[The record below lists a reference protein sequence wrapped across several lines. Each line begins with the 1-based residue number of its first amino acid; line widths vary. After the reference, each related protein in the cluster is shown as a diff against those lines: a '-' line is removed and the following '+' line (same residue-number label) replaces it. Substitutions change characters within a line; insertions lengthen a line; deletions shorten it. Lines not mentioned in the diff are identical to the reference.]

1 MKNIKRFAFLAAAI
15 LILCLVCFFFGKS
28 AGKGDDTEISAV
40 VLENKLT
47 EISEYASLT
56 YSYTNMAEFE
66 NSKDFY
72 GVRLPFTTKGFIIT
86 YDGEIK
92 AGVNLSKAE
101 VSVSGSKITVKLPE
115 AEILSHQIDE
125 DSLEVFDETTSIFNP
140 LKVTD
145 YNTFNKEQKGKME
158 QKAKEKGLLT
168 EASNKASSSIKSFIE
183 QFAGEEYTVEVTVS
197 EKTESND

>member
-1 MKNIKRFAFLAAAI
+1 MKNIKRFAVLAAAVA
-15 LILCLVCFFFGKS
+15 ILCLVCFFFGKS
-28 AGKGDDTEISAV
+28 AGKDGGTEISAV

-72 GVRLPFTTKGFIIT
+72 GVKLPFTTKGFIIT

-92 AGVNLSKAE
+92 AGVDLSKAE
-101 VSVSGSKITVKLPE
+101 VSVSGGRITVKLPE
-115 AEILSHQIDE
+115 AKILSHQIDE

-145 YNTFNKEQKGKME
+145 YNTFNKEQKEKME
-158 QKAKEKGLLT
+158 QKAEEKGLLT
-168 EASNKASSSIKSFIE
+168 EASRKASSSIKSFI
-183 QFAGEEYTVEVTVS
+183 QQIAGEEYTVEVSVS
-197 EKTESND
+197 E

>member
-1 MKNIKRFAFLAAAI
+1 MKKAKHIGLIALCLAAVC
-15 LILCLVCFFFGKS
+15 LICFLFGRSVGKS
-28 AGKGDDTEISAV
+28 AGISEVDAV

-47 EISEYASLT
+47 EISELASIT

-72 GVRLPFTTKGFIIT
+72 GIKLPFTTKGFIIT

-92 AGVNLSKAE
+92 AGIDLSKAE
-101 VSVSGSKITVKLPE
+101 VSVSGQKVSITLPD

-125 DSLEVFDETTSIFNP
+125 DSLEIFDETTSIFNP

-145 YNTFNKEQKGKME
+145 YNSFNRD
-158 QKAKEKGLLT
+158 QKAEMEKKATEKGLLT
-168 EASNKASSSIKSFIE
+168 EAKKKAADTVKGFILQLVPE
-183 QFAGEEYTVEVTVS
+183 DWTVEVA
-197 EKTESND
+197 

>member
-1 MKNIKRFAFLAAAI
+1 MKKAKHIGLIALCLAAVC
-15 LILCLVCFFFGKS
+15 LICFLFGRSVGKS
-28 AGKGDDTEISAV
+28 AGISEVDAV

-47 EISEYASLT
+47 EISELASIT

-72 GVRLPFTTKGFIIT
+72 GIKLPFTTKGFIIT

-92 AGVNLSKAE
+92 AGIDLSKAE
-101 VSVSGSKITVKLPE
+101 VSVSGQKVSITLPD

-125 DSLEVFDETTSIFNP
+125 DSLEIFDETTSIFNP

-145 YNTFNKEQKGKME
+145 YNSFNRD
-158 QKAKEKGLLT
+158 QKAEMEKKDTEKGLLT
-168 EASNKASSSIKSFIE
+168 EAKKKAADTVKGFILQLVPE
-183 QFAGEEYTVEVTVS
+183 DWTVEVA
-197 EKTESND
+197 

>member
-1 MKNIKRFAFLAAAI
+1 MKKAKQMGIIAVCLI
-15 LILCLVCFFFGKS
+15 LLCLVCFFFGRSMGKS
-28 AGKGDDTEISAV
+28 AGNTEVSAV
-40 VLENKLT
+40 VLQNKLT

-72 GVRLPFTTKGFIIT
+72 GVKLPFTTKGFIIT

-92 AGVNLSKAE
+92 AGVDLAKAE
-101 VSVSGSKITVKLPE
+101 VTVSGSKVKVNLPA
-115 AEILSHQIDE
+115 AEILSHEIDE

-145 YNTFNKEQKGKME
+145 YNTFNKEQKAKME
-158 QKAKEKGLLT
+158 EKAAEKGILKEAGQKA
-168 EASNKASSSIKSFIE
+168 ADAIE
-183 QFAGEEYTVEVTVS
+183 DFVQQIAGEDYTAEVTVS
-197 EKTESND
+197 EK

>member
-1 MKNIKRFAFLAAAI
+1 MKNIKRFAVLAAAVA
-15 LILCLVCFFFGKS
+15 ILCLVCFFFGKS
-28 AGKGDDTEISAV
+28 AGKDGGTEISAV

-92 AGVNLSKAE
+92 AGVDLSKAE
-101 VSVSGSKITVKLPE
+101 VFVSGGRITVKLPE
-115 AEILSHQIDE
+115 AKILSHQIDE

-145 YNTFNKEQKGKME
+145 YNTFNKEQKEKME
-158 QKAKEKGLLT
+158 QKAEEKGLLT
-168 EASNKASSSIKSFIE
+168 EASRKAFSSIKSFI
-183 QFAGEEYTVEVTVS
+183 QQIAGEEYTVEVSVS
-197 EKTESND
+197 E

>member
-1 MKNIKRFAFLAAAI
+1 MKKIKRAGLLVLALFIVLAAVF
-15 LILCLVCFFFGKS
+15 LWGRSVGKS
-28 AGKGDDTEISAV
+28 AGNTEVSAV

-47 EISEYASLT
+47 EISELASLT

-72 GVRLPFTTKGFIIT
+72 GMKVPFTTKGFIIT

-92 AGVNLSKAE
+92 AGVDLSKAK
-101 VSVSGSKITVKLPE
+101 VDVSGSKITITLPD

-125 DSLEVFDETTSIFNP
+125 DSLEIFDETTSIFNP

-145 YNTFNKEQKGKME
+145 YNAFSKDQKSEME
-158 QKAKEKGLLT
+158 KKATEKGLLG
-168 EASNKASSSIKSFIE
+168 EARQKAVSAVQSFVSQI
-183 QFAGEEYTVEVTVS
+183 AADSASVEV
-197 EKTESND
+197 K

>member
-1 MKNIKRFAFLAAAI
+1 MKKAKQMGIIAVCLI
-15 LILCLVCFFFGKS
+15 LLCLVCFFFGRSMGKS
-28 AGKGDDTEISAV
+28 AGNTEVSAV
-40 VLENKLT
+40 VLQNKLT

-72 GVRLPFTTKGFIIT
+72 GVKLPFTTKGFIIT

-92 AGVNLSKAE
+92 AGVDLAKAE
-101 VSVSGSKITVKLPE
+101 VTVSGSKVKVSLPA
-115 AEILSHQIDE
+115 AEILSHEIDE

-145 YNTFNKEQKGKME
+145 YNTFNKEQKAKME
-158 QKAKEKGLLT
+158 EKAAEKGILKEAGQKA
-168 EASNKASSSIKSFIE
+168 ADAIADFVQQI
-183 QFAGEEYTVEVTVS
+183 AGEDYTVEVTVS
-197 EKTESND
+197 EK

>member
-1 MKNIKRFAFLAAAI
+1 MKKAKQIGVIALFLAAVC
-15 LILCLVCFFFGKS
+15 LICFFFGRSVGKS
-28 AGKGDDTEISAV
+28 AGVSEIDAV

-47 EISEYASLT
+47 EISELATIT

-72 GVRLPFTTKGFIIT
+72 GIKLPFTTKGFIIT

-92 AGVNLSKAE
+92 AGVNLSNAE
-101 VSVSGSKITVKLPE
+101 ISVSGQKISITLPE
-115 AEILSHQIDE
+115 AEILSHQIEE

-145 YNTFNKEQKGKME
+145 YNSFNKDQNAEME
-158 QKAKEKGLLT
+158 KKATAKGLLT
-168 EASNKASSSIKSFIE
+168 EAKKKAVDTVKGFILQLIPE
-183 QFAGEEYTVEVTVS
+183 DWTVEVV
-197 EKTESND
+197 

>member
-1 MKNIKRFAFLAAAI
+1 MKKAKHIGLIALCLAAVC
-15 LILCLVCFFFGKS
+15 LICFLFGRSVGKS
-28 AGKGDDTEISAV
+28 AGISQVNAV

-47 EISEYASLT
+47 EISELASIT

-72 GVRLPFTTKGFIIT
+72 GIKLPFTTKGFIIT

-92 AGVNLSKAE
+92 AGIDLSKAE
-101 VSVSGSKITVKLPE
+101 VSVSGQKVSITLPD

-125 DSLEVFDETTSIFNP
+125 DSLEIFDETTSIFNP

-145 YNTFNKEQKGKME
+145 YNSFNKD
-158 QKAKEKGLLT
+158 QKAEMEKKATEKGLLT
-168 EASNKASSSIKSFIE
+168 EAKKKAADTVKGFILQLVPE
-183 QFAGEEYTVEVTVS
+183 DWTVEIA
-197 EKTESND
+197 

>member
-1 MKNIKRFAFLAAAI
+1 MKKIKRAGLLVLALFIILAA
-15 LILCLVCFFFGKS
+15 VFFWGRSVGKS
-28 AGKGDDTEISAV
+28 AGNTEMSAV

-47 EISEYASLT
+47 EISELASLT

-72 GVRLPFTTKGFIIT
+72 GMKVPFTTKGFIIT

-92 AGVNLSKAE
+92 AGVDLSKAK
-101 VSVSGSKITVKLPE
+101 VDVSGSKITITLPD

-125 DSLEVFDETTSIFNP
+125 DSLEIFDETTSIFNP

-145 YNTFNKEQKGKME
+145 YNAFSKDQKSEME
-158 QKAKEKGLLT
+158 KKAIEKGLLA
-168 EASNKASSSIKSFIE
+168 EARQKAVSAVQSFVSQI
-183 QFAGEEYTVEVTVS
+183 ATDSASVEV
-197 EKTESND
+197 K

>member
-1 MKNIKRFAFLAAAI
+1 MKKIKRIGIAAAAVAAI
-15 LILCLVCFFFGKS
+15 CLICFFAGRSIGKS
-28 AGKGDDTEISAV
+28 AGTTQLSAV
-40 VLENKLT
+40 VLENRLT
-47 EISEYASLT
+47 EISEFASLT

-72 GVRLPFTTKGFIIT
+72 GIKVPFTTKGFIIT

-92 AGVNLSKAE
+92 AGVDLSKAQVE
-101 VSVSGSKITVKLPE
+101 MKGSKIIITLPE

-145 YNTFNKEQKGKME
+145 YNAFSKD
-158 QKAKEKGLLT
+158 QKADMEEKAQEKGLLT
-168 EASNKASSSIKSFIE
+168 EARQKAASAIE
-183 QFAGEEYTVEVTVS
+183 KFVSQLAGEGYTVEII
-197 EKTESND
+197 

>member
-1 MKNIKRFAFLAAAI
+1 MKKAKHIGLIALCLAAVC
-15 LILCLVCFFFGKS
+15 LICFLFGRSVGKS
-28 AGKGDDTEISAV
+28 AGISQVNAV

-47 EISEYASLT
+47 EISELASIT

-72 GVRLPFTTKGFIIT
+72 GIKLPFTTKGFIIT

-92 AGVNLSKAE
+92 AGIDLSKAE
-101 VSVSGSKITVKLPE
+101 VSVSGQKVSITLPD

-125 DSLEVFDETTSIFNP
+125 DSLEIFDETTSIFNP

-145 YNTFNKEQKGKME
+145 YNSFNRD
-158 QKAKEKGLLT
+158 QKAEMEKKATEKGLLT
-168 EASNKASSSIKSFIE
+168 EAKKKAADTVKGFILQLVPE
-183 QFAGEEYTVEVTVS
+183 DWTVEIA
-197 EKTESND
+197 

>member
-1 MKNIKRFAFLAAAI
+1 MKKAKHIGLIALCLAAVC
-15 LILCLVCFFFGKS
+15 LICFLFGRSVGKS
-28 AGKGDDTEISAV
+28 AGISQVNAV

-47 EISEYASLT
+47 EISELASIT

-72 GVRLPFTTKGFIIT
+72 GIKLPFTTKGFIIT

-92 AGVNLSKAE
+92 AGIDLSKAE
-101 VSVSGSKITVKLPE
+101 VSVSGQKVSITLPD

-125 DSLEVFDETTSIFNP
+125 DSLEIFDETTSIFNP

-145 YNTFNKEQKGKME
+145 YNSFNRD
-158 QKAKEKGLLT
+158 QKAEMEKKATEKGLLT
-168 EASNKASSSIKSFIE
+168 EAKKKAADTVKGFILQLVPE
-183 QFAGEEYTVEVTVS
+183 DWTVEVA
-197 EKTESND
+197 

>member
-1 MKNIKRFAFLAAAI
+1 MKKAKHIGLIALCLAAVC
-15 LILCLVCFFFGKS
+15 LICFLFGRSVGKS
-28 AGKGDDTEISAV
+28 AGISEVDAV

-47 EISEYASLT
+47 EISELASIT

-72 GVRLPFTTKGFIIT
+72 GIKLPFTTKGFIIT

-92 AGVNLSKAE
+92 AGIDLSKAE
-101 VSVSGSKITVKLPE
+101 VSVSGQKVSITLPD

-125 DSLEVFDETTSIFNP
+125 DSLEIFDETTSIFNP

-145 YNTFNKEQKGKME
+145 YNSFNRD
-158 QKAKEKGLLT
+158 QKAEMEKKATEKGLLT
-168 EASNKASSSIKSFIE
+168 EAKKKAADTVKGFILQLVPE
-183 QFAGEEYTVEVTVS
+183 DWTIEVA
-197 EKTESND
+197 

>member
-1 MKNIKRFAFLAAAI
+1 MKKAKHIGLIALCLAAVC
-15 LILCLVCFFFGKS
+15 LICFLFGRSVGKS
-28 AGKGDDTEISAV
+28 AGISEVDAV

-47 EISEYASLT
+47 EISELASIT

-72 GVRLPFTTKGFIIT
+72 GIKLPFTTKGFIIT

-92 AGVNLSKAE
+92 AGIDLSKAE
-101 VSVSGSKITVKLPE
+101 VSVSGQKVSITLPD

-125 DSLEVFDETTSIFNP
+125 DSLEIFDETTSIFNP

-145 YNTFNKEQKGKME
+145 YNSFNKD
-158 QKAKEKGLLT
+158 QKAEMEKKATEKGLLT
-168 EASNKASSSIKSFIE
+168 EAKKKAADTVKGFILQLVPE
-183 QFAGEEYTVEVTVS
+183 DWTVEVA
-197 EKTESND
+197 

>member
-1 MKNIKRFAFLAAAI
+1 MKKIKRIGIAAAAVAAI
-15 LILCLVCFFFGKS
+15 CLICFFAGRSMGKS
-28 AGKGDDTEISAV
+28 AGTTQLSAV
-40 VLENKLT
+40 VLENRLT
-47 EISEYASLT
+47 EISEFASLT

-72 GVRLPFTTKGFIIT
+72 GIKVPFTTKGFIIT

-92 AGVNLSKAE
+92 AGVDLSKAQVE
-101 VSVSGSKITVKLPE
+101 MKGSKIIITLPE

-145 YNTFNKEQKGKME
+145 YNAFSKD
-158 QKAKEKGLLT
+158 QKADMEEKAQEKGLLT
-168 EASNKASSSIKSFIE
+168 EARQKAASAIE
-183 QFAGEEYTVEVTVS
+183 KFVSQLAGEEYTVEII
-197 EKTESND
+197 

>member
-1 MKNIKRFAFLAAAI
+1 MKKIKRIGIAAAAVAAI
-15 LILCLVCFFFGKS
+15 CLICFFAGRSIGKS
-28 AGKGDDTEISAV
+28 AGTTQLSAV
-40 VLENKLT
+40 VLENRLT
-47 EISEYASLT
+47 EISEFASLT

-72 GVRLPFTTKGFIIT
+72 GIKVPFTTKGFIIT

-92 AGVNLSKAE
+92 AGVDLSKAQVE
-101 VSVSGSKITVKLPE
+101 MKGSKIIITLPE

-145 YNTFNKEQKGKME
+145 YNAFSKD
-158 QKAKEKGLLT
+158 QKADMEEKAQEKGLLT
-168 EASNKASSSIKSFIE
+168 EARQKAASAIE
-183 QFAGEEYTVEVTVS
+183 KFVSQLAGEEYTVEII
-197 EKTESND
+197 

>member
-1 MKNIKRFAFLAAAI
+1 MKKAKHIGLIALCLAAVC
-15 LILCLVCFFFGKS
+15 LICFLFGRSVGKS
-28 AGKGDDTEISAV
+28 AGISEVDAV

-47 EISEYASLT
+47 EISELASIT

-72 GVRLPFTTKGFIIT
+72 GIKLPFTTKGFIIT

-92 AGVNLSKAE
+92 AGIDLSKAE
-101 VSVSGSKITVKLPE
+101 VSVSGQKVSITLPD

-125 DSLEVFDETTSIFNP
+125 DSLEIFDETTSIFNP

-145 YNTFNKEQKGKME
+145 YNSFNKDQKSEME
-158 QKAKEKGLLT
+158 KKATEKGLLT
-168 EASNKASSSIKSFIE
+168 EAKKKAADTVKGFILQLVPE
-183 QFAGEEYTVEVTVS
+183 DWTVEIA
-197 EKTESND
+197 